1 MTIFLT
7 LIKIR
12 SYKCCITIELI
23 WMKELIVLKVIEVK
37 NIWFVTIGFYIMDP
51 DFKILFFFLFF
62 FACVFF
68 HNHLRIIGL
77 QGKWEG
83 IRLTPH
89 YQFHPFHTHLR
100 ISRAITAES
109 STLVII
115 SIRTRTENLSFP
127 SASL

>member
-12 SYKCCITIELI
+12 SYKCCIIIELI

-37 NIWFVTIGFYIMDP
+37 NIWFVTIGFSILDP
-51 DFKILFFFLFF
+51 DFKILFFFFF
-62 FACVFF
+62 FVWVFF
-68 HNHLRIIGL
+68 HNQSRIIGL
-77 QGKWEG
+77 QGKGEG
-83 IRLTPH
+83 IRLIPY
-89 YQFHPFHTHLR
+89 YQFHPYHTHLG

-115 SIRTRTENLSFP
+115 SIRNRTENLSFP